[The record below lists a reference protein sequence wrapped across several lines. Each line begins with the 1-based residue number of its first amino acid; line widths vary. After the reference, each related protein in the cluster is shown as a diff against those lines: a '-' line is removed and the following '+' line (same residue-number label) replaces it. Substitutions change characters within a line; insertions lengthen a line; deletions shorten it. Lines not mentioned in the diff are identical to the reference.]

1 MQKTDPRYDAY
12 IRLLR
17 QELVPAM
24 GCTEPVAIAY
34 ACAKAR
40 DLLGETPVHVSL
52 HVSGNIIKNVKS
64 VVVPNTEGGK
74 GIRTAAAIG
83 FAVGHA
89 ERELQVIS
97 SVTPEDRA
105 EMHHLLEVCPFEVAP
120 ADSCQTFD
128 ILVDAK
134 SGHHTVRVRITGFHT
149 NIVLAQLDGRV
160 LEHGEMRSSGASPD
174 AKYLD
179 IESIIDFADTADLA
193 DVEEILERQV
203 RCNTAI
209 RDEGLTGKWGA
220 AIGCTLLQCY
230 GRDVAVRARA
240 AAAAGSDARMG
251 GCEMPVI
258 INSGSGNQ
266 GMTASLPVIEFAR
279 ERNSSR
285 EELYRA
291 LLVSNLITLHLKS
304 GIGRLSA
311 YCGAVSA
318 GCAAGAAICY
328 LHGGKFDEVAHT
340 LVNGLAIVSGIVC
353 DGAKPSC
360 AAKIA
365 SAVDAGILGWQMY
378 RSGRQ
383 FYGGDGIVRKGVE
396 ETIKT
401 VSRVGREGMFD
412 TDREILRIMTEET

>member
-12 IRLLR
+12 IRLLK

-40 DLLGETPVHVSL
+40 DLLEEPPIHVSL
-52 HVSGNIIKNVKS
+52 HISGNIIKNVKS

-97 SVTPEDRA
+97 KVTPEDRA
-105 EMHHLLEVCPFEVAP
+105 EMHRLLEVCPFEVKP
-120 ADSCQTFD
+120 AESCETFD

-134 SGHHTVRVRITGFHT
+134 SSKHTVRVRVTGYHT
-149 NIVLAQLDGRV
+149 NIVLAQRDGKV
-160 LEHGEMRSSGASPD
+160 LQQGEMHSSGTLPD

-179 IESIIDFADTADLA
+179 VANIIDFADTAELA
-193 DVEEILERQV
+193 DVEAILERQV

-209 RDEGLTGKWGA
+209 RDEGLSGKWGA

-230 GRDVAVRARA
+230 GDDVAVRARA

-266 GMTASLPVIEFAR
+266 GMTASLPVIEFAQ
-279 ERNSSR
+279 ELHSSK

-328 LHGGKFDEVAHT
+328 LHGGRLDEVAHT

-383 FYGGDGIVRKGVE
+383 FYGGEGIVRNGVE
-396 ETIKT
+396 ETIRM
-401 VSRVGREGMFD
+401 VSRVGRDGMFD
-412 TDREILRIMTEET
+412 TDREILCIMTEET